1 MSSYCS
7 HRDHCVH
14 ADLQSDQ
21 TLSASGISQLKS
33 NEAIV
38 LVKKQNGAIVLV
50 IKIKPSEALSSLKQY
65 KRTRHSLC
73 LLTINVIS
81 NAKEYKRTDGPTCL
95 PVDKLQYIQ
104 GEFEGVLPEDLR
116 RRTETQTKF
125 GAQFW
130 RRIISNKIWR
140 MILAQHLT
148 T

>member
-1 MSSYCS
+1 MYASKF
-7 HRDHCVH
+7 
-14 ADLQSDQ
+14 
-21 TLSASGISQLKS
+21 SAIMFYAFLG
-33 NEAIV
+33 
-38 LVKKQNGAIVLV
+38 
-50 IKIKPSEALSSLKQY
+50 
-65 KRTRHSLC
+65 
-73 LLTINVIS
+73 
-81 NAKEYKRTDGPTCL
+81 
-95 PVDKLQYIQ
+95 Q

>member
-1 MSSYCS
+1 MGF
-7 HRDHCVH
+7 H
-14 ADLQSDQ
+14 ALGLEFITENSNSVV
-21 TLSASGISQLKS
+21 LS
-33 NEAIV
+33 
-38 LVKKQNGAIVLV
+38 
-50 IKIKPSEALSSLKQY
+50 
-65 KRTRHSLC
+65 
-73 LLTINVIS
+73 
-81 NAKEYKRTDGPTCL
+81 
-95 PVDKLQYIQ
+95 Q